1 LPRERAAQLREALLA
16 RADAEAA
23 EVRADAAREEAE
35 LAREEAELGRSRLAV
50 LSEAG
55 RRMAQSIDWEST
67 VQAVV
72 SSAVP
77 AVADWTSLAILEPT
91 GELRIVAVAHRDP
104 GRERLAREL
113 IARHPPDPNAD
124 TAAAAVIRTGELV
137 MVEDLPAQTIAAAA
151 RDSEHLR
158 LLESLN
164 ARHYVVAPLRTPDG
178 VIGALAFV
186 LGDSGRRFE
195 PSDIELITSLAARAA
210 LHIQN
215 SRLFTE
221 RLRIAEALQVGLRPR
236 ALPSLPGVELAAGF
250 RPASDELE
258 VGGDFY
264 DVFPADDG
272 TWTLVIGDVSGK
284 GAEAAAVTA
293 LARHT
298 LRTASWLVSDPAAV
312 LGLLNRALA
321 ADPTVN
327 FCTVFYARVRH
338 DSGGL
343 ECRFANGGHV
353 SPLVLRRDGSI
364 EEVDGG
370 RGPVAGPFATAEYQE
385 ATLTLQAGDLLLM
398 YTDGVVE
405 VRRRDVARG
414 ERELRSAL
422 AASRGRCAAEVVET
436 VMSKAVELLGGR
448 SRDDMALLAIK
459 ALGDPV
465 KDN

>member
-1 LPRERAAQLREALLA
+1 
-16 RADAEAA
+16 
-23 EVRADAAREEAE
+23 
-35 LAREEAELGRSRLAV
+35 
-50 LSEAG
+50 
-55 RRMAQSIDWEST
+55 
-67 VQAVV
+67 
-72 SSAVP
+72 
-77 AVADWTSLAILEPT
+77 
-91 GELRIVAVAHRDP
+91 
-104 GRERLAREL
+104 
-113 IARHPPDPNAD
+113 
-124 TAAAAVIRTGELV
+124 
-137 MVEDLPAQTIAAAA
+137 
-151 RDSEHLR
+151 
-158 LLESLN
+158 
-164 ARHYVVAPLRTPDG
+164 
-178 VIGALAFV
+178 
-186 LGDSGRRFE
+186 
-195 PSDIELITSLAARAA
+195 
-210 LHIQN
+210 
-215 SRLFTE
+215 
-221 RLRIAEALQVGLRPR
+221 
-236 ALPSLPGVELAAGF
+236 
-250 RPASDELE
+250 
-258 VGGDFY
+258 
-264 DVFPADDG
+264 
-272 TWTLVIGDVSGK
+272 
-284 GAEAAAVTA
+284 
-293 LARHT
+293 
-298 LRTASWLVSDPAAV
+298 
-312 LGLLNRALA
+312 
-321 ADPTVN
+321 VN